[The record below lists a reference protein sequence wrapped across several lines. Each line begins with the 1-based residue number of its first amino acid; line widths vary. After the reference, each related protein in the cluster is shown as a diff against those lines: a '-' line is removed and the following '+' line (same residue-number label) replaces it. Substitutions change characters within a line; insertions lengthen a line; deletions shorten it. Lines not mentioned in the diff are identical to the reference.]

1 MKGPDRSVCSINEPT
16 VYLEMYYKRGEW
28 ALSQNG
34 STYIDDAMIEVK
46 RELGEEEWN
55 DLSPEEQKDE
65 AMRWSK
71 RNIENQQGWGVVTEI
86 AGTIVAEG
94 EPRY

>member
-1 MKGPDRSVCSINEPT
+1 
-16 VYLEMYYKRGEW
+16 MYYKRGEW

-34 STYIDDAMIEVK
+34 STYIDDGMIELE

-71 RNIENQQGWGVVTEI
+71 RNIEDQQGWGVVTEI